1 MRALIVLF
9 ALLVSCKA
17 SKDLSRTEN
26 SESTNSGRE
35 ELTFRPGDTVSWIS
49 PNVTRGPIAVFDPT
63 IQSWTV
69 RDTTLY
75 RYHFKDTTITR
86 VSKNN
91 TVLQVKYD
99 STGQVAR
106 VDCITPELLQYLKEW
121 NQAQKEEKT
130 KDVSVSMRTID
141 WFYLAAIIAI
151 FLLLLIKLPSLR
163 VK

>member
-1 MRALIVLF
+1 MRALILLF
-9 ALLVSCKA
+9 VLLVSCNA
-17 SKDLSRTEN
+17 SRQLTRSDQ
-26 SESTNSGRE
+26 SESANSGRE
-35 ELTFRPGDTVSWIS
+35 ELTVRPGDTVSWTS
-49 PNVTRGPIAVFDPT
+49 PNVTRGPIAVFDPA
-63 IQSWTV
+63 INSWTV

-121 NQAQKEEKT
+121 NNFQKEDNQKEVAAT
-130 KDVSVSMRTID
+130 MRTID
-141 WFYLAAIIAI
+141 WFYLAAIVAI